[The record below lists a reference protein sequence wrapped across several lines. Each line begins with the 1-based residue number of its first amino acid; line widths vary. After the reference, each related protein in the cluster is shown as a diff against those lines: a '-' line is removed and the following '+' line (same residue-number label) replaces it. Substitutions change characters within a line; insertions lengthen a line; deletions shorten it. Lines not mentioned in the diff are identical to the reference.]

1 MDAVLESSR
10 IKQKKQKSTRPMPL
24 QKSCAFLLF
33 RDWFDFLQITVIW
46 RGVSRKS
53 EMFHIFKTKSEKPNL
68 RVKQQ

>member
-1 MDAVLESSR
+1 
-10 IKQKKQKSTRPMPL
+10 MPL

-33 RDWFDFLQITVIW
+33 RDWFDFLQIPVIW